1 MNKFNAEIKIIGI
14 NPYVSVPSEI
24 LEELYIRN
32 RKKNGPIPIKGK
44 VNDNVYQQTLVK
56 YNGEWRLYINN
67 KMLKN
72 SPKLI
77 GEIIEITIEFDSSD
91 RTLISHP
98 KLIKAL
104 NDNQVAKEKFNSL
117 PPSLQKEIIRY
128 ISNLKTETSVDR
140 NVIKAIN
147 FLLGK
152 DSFIGRKP
160 LE

>member
-1 MNKFNAEIKIIGI
+1 MNTFNAEIKIIGI

-32 RKKNGPIPIKGK
+32 GKINGPIKIKGK
-44 VNDNVYQQTLVK
+44 VNGNVYQQTLVK
-56 YNGEWRLYINN
+56 YSGEWRLYINN

-72 SPKLI
+72 SPQLI
-77 GEIIEITIEFDSSD
+77 GETIEISVEYDSSD
-91 RTLISHP
+91 RTIVLHP
-98 KLIKAL
+98 NLIKAL
-104 NDNQVAKEKFNSL
+104 NNNLLAKEKFNSI
-117 PPSLQKEIIRY
+117 PSYLQKEIVRY
-128 ISNLKTETSVDR
+128 ISNLKTESSIDR

-147 FLLGK
+147 FLNGK